1 MLPNRTILGPDLF
14 PIQMELIFG
23 LKSPACLLFSAIP
36 THQLQTAFS
45 YVPEGG
51 LMQLRCIH
59 LWAGSVVFRYSIFL
73 SARRSFTFVAS
84 SLLTTPTVV
93 PKSCPIHK
101 STERRRMFFLFT
113 FRNPPPPPQHPPPPP
128 PLPPPRNPRFFA
140 LAKKGRLFF

>member
-51 LMQLRCIH
+51 THATEVYSPLGWFGRVQ
-59 LWAGSVVFRYSIFL
+59 VFHILIR
-73 SARRSFTFVAS
+73 
-84 SLLTTPTVV
+84 
-93 PKSCPIHK
+93 
-101 STERRRMFFLFT
+101 
-113 FRNPPPPPQHPPPPP
+113 
-128 PLPPPRNPRFFA
+128 
-140 LAKKGRLFF
+140 